1 MRIPVVMKL
10 SCLLTQRFS
19 HLSFP
24 SAVLLALLQRTP
36 VLPWM
41 TTLERVGA
49 SSPVASLLRSAFVGV
64 GALSAVHTL
73 AGATELVSSSPS
85 PFPVSVGSP
94 VTVAFSISGTTSG
107 ADFWSIGGKPPP
119 GMTFSGLS
127 SETLVLSGTPTTPG
141 TYEFTLTASDVI
153 GGSTPGY
160 SYTVIVTGASS
171 VAPGFSG
178 QPMNAVVTAG
188 GVGTLVANV
197 TGTPAPS
204 LQWLR
209 NGQVIS
215 GATSASFNKTNIGP
229 ADAGLYSLRA
239 TNTAGEAISNLAI
252 LGVQTNELFVG
263 GGFSDPAWRSIP
275 HQNGNVYTQILLTGS
290 SATVTADA
298 GKVTRVSYIDLQGDI
313 VQLEFSGSGT
323 MTITLENATGPATP
337 ENYNQSIQYMK
348 GHASVVI
355 QGAAAN
361 TFFSAF
367 SVGSLTSA
375 NQALFKPEIAYDA
388 HADLARLVIHSA
400 TGSFGGL
407 FMGNVGFNDRSGVT
421 GVYAP
426 DVVVQNNIRLHTI
439 QAFDT
444 ARPVLVFGGTANA
457 ENGLRILGTNME
469 QPNGQAIELRGINRV
484 IMSAGTDSHGRLE
497 PAQAN
502 KAKYETSGADVT
514 QAVVVNP

>member
-1 MRIPVVMKL
+1 MKFSFL
-10 SCLLTQRFS
+10 SAHRFS

-24 SAVLLALLQRTP
+24 TTVLLALLQRTP
-36 VLPWM
+36 VLPWINA
-41 TTLERVGA
+41 LERIGA

-107 ADFWSIGGKPPP
+107 ADFWSVEGTPPP
-119 GMTFSGLS
+119 GMAFSGLS
-127 SETLVLSGTPTTPG
+127 SETLLLSGTPTTPG
-141 TYEFTLTASDVI
+141 TYELTLTANDAI

-160 SYTVIVTGASS
+160 RYTVVVNGAAS
-171 VAPGFSG
+171 VAPGFTS
-178 QPMNAVVTAG
+178 QPGSMVVPFG
-188 GVGTLVANV
+188 GAANFLVGV
-197 TGTPAPS
+197 TGTPTPS

-215 GATSASFNKTNIGP
+215 GATSATFNKTSISP
-229 ADAGLYSLRA
+229 ADAGVYSLRA
-239 TNTAGEAISNLAI
+239 TNSAGEATSDLAI
-252 LGVQTNELFVG
+252 LGVQTSELFVG

-275 HQNGNVYTQILLTGS
+275 HQNGNVYTQILLTGP
-290 SATVTADA
+290 AVTVTADT

-323 MTITLENATGPATP
+323 MTITLENATGPAAP

-348 GHASVVI
+348 GHATVVI
-355 QGAAAN
+355 QGASAN

-421 GVYAP
+421 GIYAP
-426 DVVVQNNIRLHTI
+426 GVVVQNNIRLHGI
-439 QAFDT
+439 QAFDS

-457 ENGLRILGTNME
+457 ENGLRILGTDME
-469 QPNGQAIELRGINRV
+469 QPNGRAIELRGINRV

-497 PAQAN
+497 PAKAN
-502 KAKYETSGADVT
+502 KAKYETSGTEVT
-514 QAVVVNP
+514 QLVVVNP